1 MSESPSTLSQS
12 DSQALGPL
20 TGKIDEATITELIQ
34 RFYGKLRVD
43 PTLGPIFERQIGAT
57 WEEHLVT
64 IADFWS
70 NMVLR
75 TRRYMGRPMGAHF
88 KIPDIAPEHFTIWL
102 AAWFETVEA
111 VCPPDTQEFLKARAT
126 QIAESFKAGLFYR
139 PALHDPQAKNPPKK

>member
-1 MSESPSTLSQS
+1 MSESPSTQS
-12 DSQALGPL
+12 AQDAQPLGPL
-20 TGKIDEATITELIQ
+20 TGKIDEATLTELVQ

-57 WEEHLVT
+57 WDAHLVT

-70 NMVLR
+70 NMTLR

-88 KIPDIAPEHFTIWL
+88 KIPDIAPEHFAIWL
-102 AAWFETVEA
+102 AAWFETVDE

-139 PALHDPQAKNPPKK
+139 PALHDPQAKSPAKK

>member
-1 MSESPSTLSQS
+1 MSESPIPPAES
-12 DSQALGPL
+12 APHPLGPL

-57 WEEHLVT
+57 WDEHLVT

-70 NMVLR
+70 NMALR

-88 KIPDIAPEHFTIWL
+88 KIPDIAPEHFAIWL
-102 AAWFETVEA
+102 AAWFETVEE
-111 VCPPDTQEFLKARAT
+111 VCPPEAQEFLKARAA

-139 PALHDPQAKNPPKK
+139 PALHDPHAKAPETK